1 MMRSRQVSPVPE
13 IGTPGLRWRGLETAY
28 GEPKRARSWKR
39 RIQPRGAYGALRQ
52 SSTLHLLDNA
62 LKYTAPGGEVRLITG
77 QVHTDAVL
85 RVRDTGEGIRAELRE
100 RVFDLFVQ
108 EPQALDRSR
117 GGLGLGLAL
126 VKQLVELHGGSVS
139 VASAGPGHG
148 SEFTVRLPAVVEPR
162 RPDDATPPAASPTSN
177 LRRRV
182 LIVED
187 NADAREG
194 LRLLLTHAGH
204 EVETSEDALSGLEK
218 LRTFQPDVALID
230 IGLPGVD
237 GYALARMARQT
248 PQAGGTCLVALTGY
262 GQAEDQ
268 RRALA
273 SGFDTHLTK
282 PIEPTQLEDF
292 LARH

>member
-126 VKQLVELHGGSVS
+126 VKQLVDHRWETDRELAPVPRARARDRHR
-139 VASAGPGHG
+139 A
-148 SEFTVRLPAVVEPR
+148 AVELEPR
-162 RPDDATPPAASPTSN
+162 GPDDATPPAASPTSN

-182 LIVED
+182 FIVED

-230 IGLPGVD
+230 IGLP
-237 GYALARMARQT
+237 R
-248 PQAGGTCLVALTGY
+248 
-262 GQAEDQ
+262 
-268 RRALA
+268 
-273 SGFDTHLTK
+273 
-282 PIEPTQLEDF
+282 
-292 LARH
+292 

>member
-126 VKQLVELHGGSVS
+126 VKQLVDHRWETDRELAPV
-139 VASAGPGHG
+139 
-148 SEFTVRLPAVVEPR
+148 PR
-162 RPDDATPPAASPTSN
+162 
-177 LRRRV
+177 
-182 LIVED
+182 
-187 NADAREG
+187 AR
-194 LRLLLTHAGH
+194 
-204 EVETSEDALSGLEK
+204 
-218 LRTFQPDVALID
+218 
-230 IGLPGVD
+230 
-237 GYALARMARQT
+237 ARQ
-248 PQAGGTCLVALTGY
+248 PPEAGGRCLVALSGY

-273 SGFDTHLTK
+273 SGFDAHLTK